1 MHPKSLG
8 TLKHTSISMLA
19 LPRCGTRSSCHKPH
33 QILYH
38 PAERLRPDRFPGA
51 RGCRDRRW
59 RRRHHHRQAGAV
71 QQVLRGCEVW
81 SRCHRVRWRRSA
93 RREQPLPSLAQLPD
107 FQCHLPVND
116 DDLKYHRP
124 PPLQQQTR
132 QTPLSPNSAPMDTPS
147 STLLLWAIAVPT
159 SSRRT
164 LLIYS

>member
-8 TLKHTSISMLA
+8 TLKHSSISMLP
-19 LPRCGTRSSCHKPH
+19 LPRCGTRSSCHNTPPNPLPPSRE
-33 QILYH
+33 IAARPLPRY

-107 FQCHLPVND
+107 FQCHLPGND

-132 QTPLSPNSAPMDTPS
+132 TRS
-147 STLLLWAIAVPT
+147 
-159 SSRRT
+159 
-164 LLIYS
+164 YEKY